1 MTRSNSR
8 PHYRLSLLSLL
19 LVAAWAPPALA
30 KVDLTELSL
39 EQLLDEEIVSASRVS
54 QKASDAPSAI
64 TVLRKEDFRA
74 YGWRTLAE
82 ALNSVRGFL
91 TTNGDEYTY
100 VAVRGFATPGD
111 YNSRLLLMIDGI
123 RSNGPVY
130 DQAYVGQEFPLDL
143 DLIERIEIVRG
154 PGSMVYGGNA
164 LFGVINVIT
173 KAGKDIGG
181 VEVAASAGSFDTRS
195 ARLSFGKQL
204 DNDADLL
211 LSASGL
217 DSDGQAKFYPE
228 FYPDFGLAS
237 LGTDDTHAR
246 RFFARY
252 RQGEL
257 QFTALFGEREH
268 GRPSGSYGS
277 VFDDPRNRDWDE
289 TLLLDGRYQ
298 TRLSDNVQVSARLF
312 YGQVDWH
319 GDYIVD
325 YTGEPYVVDKE
336 KVQGQWWGADA
347 QLHYSGWSGHKL
359 LLGLDYQNNLEQ
371 DQFAEDAP
379 PSLFRCVATESLSD
393 PCLADRRDSYRLGVY
408 LQDDLRLSD
417 SLNLNLGLR
426 HDSSDVDDSHW
437 SPRLGLI
444 WRPNPENVVKLL
456 YGSAF
461 RAPNVYERYYSYPD
475 SQIGNPNLKAETI
488 KTYEAVWE
496 RYLSADLRLTASAN
510 VNQVENW
517 IVQVD
522 TVDGLQF
529 QNQPDI
535 TSRGIELELEKNF
548 AGGARLR
555 ASYTGQFVP
564 ERPNG
569 IINSP
574 SRHLLKANFAT
585 PLPMAHWYLGLE
597 AQYASG
603 QITPTGRTSDYVIA
617 NANLRWQPT
626 GSDSTEL
633 ALGIYNLFDKNYAHS
648 FPDDSLYSGI
658 PRESLAQ
665 DGRTWQLK
673 LTHRF

>member
-1 MTRSNSR
+1 MIQPNPR
-8 PHYRLSLLSLL
+8 PNYRLSLLSLL
-19 LVAAWAPPALA
+19 LAAAWAPPALA

-39 EQLLDEEIVSASRVS
+39 EELLDVEVVSASRLS
-54 QKASDAPSAI
+54 QKASEAPSAI
-64 TVLRKEDFRA
+64 SVLRGEDFRA

-91 TTNGDEYTY
+91 TTNGGEYTY

-123 RSNGPVY
+123 RSNGNVY

-164 LFGVINVIT
+164 FFGVINVIT
-173 KAGKDIGG
+173 KAGKDLGG
-181 VEVAASAGSFDTRS
+181 VGVAASAGSFDTRA
-195 ARLSFGKQL
+195 ARLSYGKQL
-204 DNDADLL
+204 DNGADLL

-217 DSDGQAKFYPE
+217 DSDGQAMFYPE
-228 FYPDFGLAS
+228 LGQAS
-237 LGTDDTHAR
+237 PGTEDTHAR

-252 RQGEL
+252 RQGKL

-277 VFDDPRNRDWDE
+277 VFDDARNRDWDE

-298 TRLSDNVQVSARLF
+298 TDPTEHTQLSARLF
-312 YGQVDWH
+312 YGRSEWRGQYVN
-319 GDYIVD
+319 D
-325 YTGEPYVVDKE
+325 YTGAPYDLDKE
-336 KVQGQWWGADA
+336 KSLGQWWGIDS
-347 QLHYSGWSGHKL
+347 QLNYSGFSGHRL
-359 LLGLDYQNNLEQ
+359 LLGLDYQNNLKQ
-371 DQFAEDAP
+371 NQFAEDAP
-379 PSLFRCVATESLSD
+379 PSLRCTATGSATD
-393 PCLADRRDSYRLGVY
+393 PCLADRSDSYRLGVY

-417 SLNLNLGLR
+417 RLNLNLGLR
-426 HDSSDVDDSHW
+426 HDQSDVADSQW

-456 YGSAF
+456 YGGAF
-461 RAPNVYERYYSYPD
+461 RAPNVYERNYSYPGVGAM
-475 SQIGNPNLKAETI
+475 IANPDLKAETI

-496 RYLSADLRLTASAN
+496 RYLSADLRLSAGAN
-510 VNQVENW
+510 INQVDNW

-522 TVDGLQF
+522 TGTALQF
-529 QNQPDI
+529 QNQPGI
-535 TSRGIELELEKNF
+535 TSRGIDLELEKNF

-555 ASYTGQFVP
+555 TSYTGHFVP

-569 IINSP
+569 LLNSP

-585 PLPMAHWYLGLE
+585 PLPLAHWHLGLE

-603 QITPTGRTSDYVIA
+603 QITPTGRTSSYVIA
-617 NANLRWQPT
+617 NANLRWQPM
-626 GSDSTEL
+626 GSDNTEL
-633 ALGIYNLFDKNYAHS
+633 ALGIYNLFDTNHAHS

-658 PRESLAQ
+658 PRESMEQ

>member
-1 MTRSNSR
+1 MTRPNSR
-8 PHYRLSLLSLL
+8 LLFLPLL
-19 LVAAWAPPALA
+19 LAAAWAPPVLA

-39 EQLLDEEIVSASRVS
+39 EQLLDVEVVSASRVA

-64 TVLRKEDFRA
+64 SVLRSEDFRA

-91 TTNGDEYTY
+91 TTNGDEYTF

-111 YNSRLLLMIDGI
+111 FNSRLLLMIDGI
-123 RSNGPVY
+123 RSNGNIY

-164 LFGVINVIT
+164 FFGVINVIT
-173 KAGKDIGG
+173 KAGKDLGG
-181 VEVAASAGSFDTRS
+181 VEVSVSAGSFDTRA

-204 DNDADLL
+204 DNGADLL

-217 DSDGQAKFYPE
+217 TSDGQAKFYPE
-228 FYPDFGLAS
+228 LGQAS

-257 QFTALFGEREH
+257 QFTALYGEREH
-268 GRPSGSYGS
+268 GRPSGVYGS

-298 TRLSDNVQVSARLF
+298 TDLSEHTRINARLF
-312 YGQVDWH
+312 YGQSDWY
-319 GDYIVD
+319 GQYVND
-325 YTGEPYVVDKE
+325 YTGEPYDLDNE
-336 KVQGQWWGADA
+336 KSLGQWWGIDS
-347 QLHYSGWSGHKL
+347 QLHYTGFSGHRL
-359 LLGLDYQNNLEQ
+359 LVGLDFQNNLKQ
-371 DQFAEDAP
+371 DQFAEDVP
-379 PSLFRCVATESLSD
+379 PSLFRCVATESLTD
-393 PCLADRRDSYRLGVY
+393 PCLAVRRDSYRLGVY
-408 LQDDLRLSD
+408 LQDDLSLSD

-426 HDSSDVDDSHW
+426 HDSSDVDASHW

-461 RAPNVYERYYSYPD
+461 RAPNAYERYYSYPGVD
-475 SQIGNPNLKAETI
+475 AAIANPGLKAETI

-496 RYLSADLRLTASAN
+496 RYLSADLRLTAGAN
-510 VNQVENW
+510 VNQVDNW

-522 TVDGLQF
+522 TGEALQF
-529 QNQPDI
+529 QNQPGI
-535 TSRGIELELEKNF
+535 TSRGIDLELEKSF

-569 IINSP
+569 GINSP

-585 PLPMAHWYLGLE
+585 PLPMANWHLGLE

-603 QITPTGRTSDYVIA
+603 QITPNGRTSDYTIA

-626 GSDSTEL
+626 GKDNTEL
-633 ALGIYNLFDKNYAHS
+633 ALGVYNLFDKNYAHS
-648 FPDDSLYSGI
+648 FPDDSLYSEI
-658 PRESLAQ
+658 PRESMAQ

>member
-1 MTRSNSR
+1 MPRPNSR
-8 PHYRLSLLSLL
+8 ISILPLL
-19 LVAAWAPPALA
+19 LLAAWAPPVLA

-39 EQLLDEEIVSASRVS
+39 EELLDVEVVSASRIA
-54 QKASDAPSAI
+54 QKASDAPSAVS
-64 TVLRKEDFRA
+64 VLRGEDFRA

-100 VAVRGFATPGD
+100 VSMRGFATPGD

-123 RSNGPVY
+123 RTNGTIY
-130 DQAYVGQEFPLDL
+130 DQAYVGQELPLDL

-173 KAGKDIGG
+173 KAGKDLGG
-181 VEVAASAGSFDTRS
+181 VEVAASAGSFDTRA
-195 ARLSFGKQL
+195 ARISYGKQL
-204 DNDADLL
+204 DNGADLL

-217 DSDGQAKFYPE
+217 DSDGQAMFYPE
-228 FYPDFGLAS
+228 IGQAS
-237 LGTDDTHAR
+237 PGTEDTHAR

-257 QFTALFGEREH
+257 QFTALYGEREH

-277 VFDDPRNRDWDE
+277 VFDDARNRDWDE

-298 TRLSDNVQVSARLF
+298 TDLSEHTQLSARLF
-312 YGQVDWH
+312 YGQSVWRGQYVNDN
-319 GDYIVD
+319 DED
-325 YTGEPYVVDKE
+325 FTPPYDLDKE
-336 KVQGQWWGADA
+336 NSLGHWWGIDS
-347 QLHYSGWSGHKL
+347 QLHYNGFSGHRL
-359 LLGLDYQNNLEQ
+359 LLGLDYQNNIKQ

-379 PSLFRCVATESLSD
+379 PSLLRCIATDSTSD
-393 PCLADRRDSYRLGVY
+393 LCLADQRNSYRLGMY

-426 HDSSDVDDSHW
+426 HDQSDVADSQW

-461 RAPNVYERYYSYPD
+461 RAPNAYERYYSYPGVGAA
-475 SQIGNPNLKAETI
+475 IVNLGLKAETI

-496 RYLSADLRLTASAN
+496 RYLSADLRLSAGTN
-510 VNQVENW
+510 INQVENW

-522 TVDGLQF
+522 TGTALQF
-529 QNQPDI
+529 QNQPGI
-535 TSRGIELELEKNF
+535 TSRGIDLELEKNY

-569 IINSP
+569 LLNSP
-574 SRHLLKANFAT
+574 SRHLLKTNFAT
-585 PLPMAHWYLGLE
+585 PLPMAHWHLGLE

-603 QITPTGRTSDYVIA
+603 QITPSGRTSDYAIA

-626 GSDSTEL
+626 GSDTTEL

-648 FPDDSLYSGI
+648 YPDDSLYSGI
-658 PRESLAQ
+658 PRASMAQ
-665 DGRTWQLK
+665 DGRTWRLK
-673 LTHRF
+673 FTHRF